1 MSIILLKF
9 LDIYTVSI
17 YNNVINNNLS
27 IERVFIVP
35 NKLDMS
41 LFAQR
46 LKEARKSK
54 GLTQKELSDL
64 SGVSTVMISQY
75 ERSEITS
82 GKNPALNNVYSIA
95 AALEVSLDWLC
106 GFSFQYTK
114 APIVDFIK
122 MLVALDETS
131 VIAFD
136 DVDFL
141 NEQIQSDLGKAYAT
155 ITDDDIIE
163 NAQLCEAFGA
173 DLEMYR
179 FVAYFKDDYIQRF
192 IRDWQKMR
200 ELYKSRTIDKD
211 LYTLWLN
218 KQYSDIGTQI
228 KKDEEFIKELDLQ
241 SKAGD

>member
-1 MSIILLKF
+1 MSILLLKF
-9 LDIYTVSI
+9 LDIYNISI
-17 YNNVINNNLS
+17 YNSVVNNNLF
-27 IERVFIVP
+27 IERVFVVSK
-35 NKLDMS
+35 KLDMS

-75 ERSEITS
+75 ERSEITA

-106 GFSFQYTK
+106 GFSIQYTK

-122 MLVALDETS
+122 MLVVLDETS

-141 NEQIQSDLGKAYAT
+141 NTQIQSALGKAYAT
-155 ITDDDIIE
+155 ITEDDIIE
-163 NAQLCEAFGA
+163 NADMCKAFGTNT
-173 DLEMYR
+173 EMYY
-179 FVAYFKDDYIQRF
+179 FVAFFKNGYIQRF

-200 ELYKSRTIDKD
+200 ELYKSRTIDND

-241 SKAGD
+241 SKAGE